1 MFALYSGTLPTGVA
15 LTSDGLLSGAPTAA
29 GVFSF
34 TVEAVSIYTAEVGYP
49 LITGTQAYSVRIIA
63 TPSIT
68 PASLSSGLVGTP
80 YSATLTGA
88 GGYGAGTYTFSVISG
103 TLPPGINL
111 SAAGG
116 LSGTPTAAG
125 TSTFT
130 VQISSIYSNPNASLP
145 PLTGTQSFT
154 LAIYPALAITTTA
167 ASSGSVGTSYFQ
179 AFSASGGAGISTYTW
194 SLVQN
199 TTPPPGLTFS
209 TSGVLSGTPT
219 TAGTFSFTVQVS
231 STLPG
236 NGTIAATQS
245 FSVVIS
251 GSSALAITGSLGNG
265 TVGTPYSAT
274 LSATGG
280 YGAGTYTFS
289 VTAGTLPSGIK
300 LSTAGVLSGTPT
312 AAGTFALSVQVS
324 STSANPSASLP
335 PLTATQP
342 FTLVIYPVLAIT
354 TAAVSPGSVGI
365 AYSQTFSASGG
376 AGIAS
381 YAWSLVQNTTPPPG
395 LTFSTS
401 GVLSGTPTTAG
412 TFPFT
417 VQVSSTLPAN
427 GVITASQSF
436 SVVISAFP
444 ALAITG
450 SLSAGTVGAT
460 YSAALGAT
468 GGFGAG
474 TYTFSLSSGSLPPGT
489 QLSAGGVLSGTPTA
503 AGTFPIVV
511 KVTSTQ
517 PGLEVTLPPVTATQS
532 FSVVI
537 YPVLAVTPQTLAPGM
552 VGAAYSATIAAT
564 GGYGAG
570 TYTFSLASGAL
581 PPGITLSASGALS
594 GTPTA
599 SGTTTFTVLAA
610 STTTGLPAVRAT
622 QSFTIVIYPAL
633 SVTPQVLSPGI
644 VAEPYAVG
652 FQPIGG
658 YGVGTYSYSVTAG
671 TLPPGVAMVNGILS
685 GTPTAAGTFTFT
697 VQISNGP
704 VAGAAGLPTLTA
716 NQSFT
721 LVIYPALSLTP
732 QTLSPGTVGTPYA
745 VGFQPTGGYGEGTY
759 SYSVTTGTLPPGITM
774 VNGILSGTPT
784 SAGTFTF
791 TVQVANGPV
800 VTTTG
805 LPTFTATQSF
815 TLTVGLPAAPA
826 VAISGLPA
834 SPAPATQPVL
844 GLTVGGAYPLA
855 IQGTIT
861 LTFAPTSGPDDPNVQ
876 FTTGG
881 RTVTFQIPAGSTQ
894 AQFAGSTPAVQTGT
908 VAGTIALTLDLTAA
922 GTDITPKPAP
932 TQVLVVA
939 PGAPVIVN
947 MGFAS
952 APDGFSL
959 TLIGYAT
966 TRDMTSAAITFTPA
980 SGVTLASNTATVS
993 LSQLFTTWYQSSTS
1007 AQYGSQFSLTI
1018 PFTYSGST
1026 VPISALSVTLTNSQG
1041 TSAAATAAH

>member
-1 MFALYSGTLPTGVA
+1 MKRHFLFAICLLWCGLPAWGLPPVTISPGVLPTGSQGAAYSQTLTASGGYGTGIGLSYTFSLYSGTLPTGVA
-15 LTSDGLLSGAPTAA
+15 LSSGGLLSGTPTVA

-34 TVEAVSIYTAEVGYP
+34 TVQAASIYTADPAYQPV
-49 LITGTQAYSVRIIA
+49 TGTQAYSVRIFA

-68 PASLSSGLVGTP
+68 PASLSSGLVGTS
-80 YSATLTGA
+80 YSATLSGA
-88 GGYGAGTYTFSVISG
+88 GGYGAGTYTFSVTSG

-111 SAAGG
+111 SAAGA

-125 TSTFT
+125 TSAFT
-130 VQISSIYSNPNASLP
+130 VQVSSINSNPNASLP
-145 PLTGTQSFT
+145 PLAGTQSFT
-154 LAIYPALAITTTA
+154 LVVYPVLAITTAA
-167 ASSGSVGTSYFQ
+167 ASPGSVGIAYSQTF
-179 AFSASGGAGISTYTW
+179 AASGGAGVSTYAW
-194 SLVQN
+194 SLIEGAA
-199 TTPPPGLTFS
+199 PPGLTFS

-219 TAGTFSFTVQVS
+219 TAGTFSFVVQVS
-231 STLPG
+231 STPPA
-236 NGTIAATQS
+236 NGVITASQL
-245 FSVVIS
+245 FSVVINS
-251 GSSALAITGSLGNG
+251 NSALAITGSLSAG
-265 TVGTPYSAT
+265 TVGAPYSAT
-274 LSATGG
+274 LGATGG

-289 VTAGTLPSGIK
+289 VTSGTPPSGIK

-312 AAGTFALSVQVS
+312 AAGTFAFSAQVS
-324 STSANPSASLP
+324 SASSNPSASLP

-354 TAAVSPGSVGI
+354 TAAANPGSVGI
-365 AYSQTFSASGG
+365 AYSQTFSATGG

-412 TFPFT
+412 TFPLT

-427 GVITASQSF
+427 GVITATQSF

-444 ALAITG
+444 ALSITG
-450 SLSAGTVGAT
+450 SLSAGTVGAP
-460 YSAALGAT
+460 YSATLGAT

-474 TYTFSLSSGSLPPGT
+474 TYAFSLSSGSLPPGT
-489 QLSAGGVLSGTPTA
+489 QLSVGGVVSGTPTA

-511 KVTSTQ
+511 KVTSTE
-517 PGLEVTLPPVTATQS
+517 PNPIAAFPPVAATQS

-537 YPVLAVTPQTLAPGM
+537 YPALTVTPQTLVPGI
-552 VGAAYSATIAAT
+552 VGTAYSGTIAAT

-581 PPGITLSASGALS
+581 APGITLTASGALS

-610 STTTGLPAVRAT
+610 STTTGLPALRAT

-633 SVTPQVLSPGI
+633 
-644 VAEPYAVG
+644 A
-652 FQPIGG
+652 
-658 YGVGTYSYSVTAG
+658 
-671 TLPPGVAMVNGILS
+671 
-685 GTPTAAGTFTFT
+685 
-697 VQISNGP
+697 
-704 VAGAAGLPTLTA
+704 
-716 NQSFT
+716 
-721 LVIYPALSLTP
+721 LTP

-745 VGFQPTGGYGEGTY
+745 AGFQPTGGYGAGTY
-759 SYSVTTGTLPPGITM
+759 SYSLTTGTLPPGITM

-784 SAGTFTF
+784 AAGSFTF

-805 LPTFTATQSF
+805 FPTFTASQSY
-815 TLTVGLPAAPA
+815 TLTVGLPAAPP
-826 VAISGLPA
+826 VTISGLPA

-908 VAGTIALTLDLTAA
+908 VAGTITLTLDLTAA

-939 PGAPVIVN
+939 PGAPVITSAAVTRVTG
-947 MGFAS
+947 GFN
-952 APDGFSL
+952 L
-959 TLIGYAT
+959 VVIGYAT
-966 TRDMTSAAITFTPA
+966 TRDMTSAAIVFTSA
-980 SGVTLASNTATVS
+980 SGVTLASNAAPVTLGQV
-993 LSQLFTTWYQSSTS
+993 FTTWYQNSAA
-1007 AQYGSQFSLTI
+1007 AQYGSQFSLNI

-1041 TSAAATAAH
+1041 TSAAATAAY